1 RVPMERCTSVTKV
14 PPCSTACLLARLD
27 EPQPCVDASR
37 DACEEVS
44 SVGVLKESS
53 LLAGVAYMFAKGG
66 KLRRKCIDVAFP
78 IGRCQHTL
86 IERRPPVHSLPRS
99 RRHDTTLTH

>member
-1 RVPMERCTSVTKV
+1 MPGAVLEPFDVLPSTFFASPLDLRVWVESHTLLLRVPMEGYTSVTKV

-53 LLAGVAYMFAKGG
+53 QLAGVAYMFAKGG
-66 KLRRKCIDVAFP
+66 KLR
-78 IGRCQHTL
+78 Q
-86 IERRPPVHSLPRS
+86 
-99 RRHDTTLTH
+99 